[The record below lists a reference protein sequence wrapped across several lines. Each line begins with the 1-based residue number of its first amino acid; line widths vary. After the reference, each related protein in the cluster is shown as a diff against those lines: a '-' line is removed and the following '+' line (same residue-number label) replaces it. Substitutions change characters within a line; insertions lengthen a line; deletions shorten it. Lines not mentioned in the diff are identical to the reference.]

1 MPRTA
6 RLALGVIALAFL
18 LAACGDDVDRD
29 ERGVIVES
37 GEVSV
42 FSLRVGDCFDDEGFD
57 QEAVSSLA
65 AVPCIEPHDNEAY
78 ALFDIASADAS
89 FPGADELLGLS
100 DQACLQLF
108 EDFVGVTY
116 EDSELDFFP
125 ITPTS
130 DSWADGD
137 REVICSV
144 YHFQLRKL
152 TGTMRDS
159 RS

>member
-6 RLALGVIALAFL
+6 RLVLGSIALALL

-29 ERGVIVES
+29 ERGLIVES
-37 GEVSV
+37 GDVSV

-57 QEAVSSLA
+57 REEVSSLA
-65 AVPCIEPHDNEAY
+65 AVPCGEPHDNEVY

-89 FPGADELLGLS
+89 YPGTEELFALA
-100 DQACLQLF
+100 DQACLQRF
-108 EDFVGVTY
+108 ADFVGVAY
-116 EDSELDFFP
+116 EDSELDAFP
-125 ITPTS
+125 LTPTS
-130 DSWADGD
+130 GGWANGD
-137 REVICSV
+137 REVICAV